1 MNEDFSMVGSM
12 RRVKHREDSAYM
24 SQRESLLG
32 PPETTSTG
40 TQGEEDQNGYV
51 LPGFGESPE
60 KGEHKQLEQR
70 VCVTFMQPFMSNVDA
85 VNFGRS
91 VETCFCLHS
100 KK

>member
-12 RRVKHREDSAYM
+12 RRVTHREDSAYM
-24 SQRESLLG
+24 SQRDSLLG

-70 VCVTFMQPFMSNVDA
+70 VCVCNLYATIYAKF
-85 VNFGRS
+85 
-91 VETCFCLHS
+91 
-100 KK
+100 